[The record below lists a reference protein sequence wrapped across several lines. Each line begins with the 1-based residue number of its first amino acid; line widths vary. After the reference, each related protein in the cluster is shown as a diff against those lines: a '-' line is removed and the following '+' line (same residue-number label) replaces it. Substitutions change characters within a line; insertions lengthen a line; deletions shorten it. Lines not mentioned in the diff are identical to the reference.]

1 MKQTTKKVTAKTK
14 KELEKAVE
22 PLKTDKELETVKV
35 EESVPKKIKTEAE
48 MKAEEFRKEYK
59 EVYITEVADLQ
70 IVWRKLKRSEYK
82 EAMMLQGENE
92 ALLYYD
98 RQEFM
103 AKKVIL
109 YPTNVDELIEDYA
122 GVADIIAT
130 ETMVKTGF
138 GLANTITVD
147 NETK

>member
-14 KELEKAVE
+14 KKIEEAVAPLITDETLEEVN
-22 PLKTDKELETVKV
+22 V
-35 EESVPKKIKTEAE
+35 EESVPKRIKTEAE
-48 MKAEEFRKEYK
+48 LKAEEFRKTYK

-70 IVWRKLKRSEYK
+70 IVWRKLKRNEYK
-82 EAMMLQGENE
+82 EAMMLTNENE
-92 ALLYYD
+92 ALLYYE

-109 YPTNVDELIEDYA
+109 YPTNVDELLEDYA

-138 GLANTITVD
+138 GLANTITVN

>member
-14 KELEKAVE
+14 KKIEEAVT
-22 PLKTDKELETVKV
+22 PLQTDKELETVKA
-35 EESVPKKIKTEAE
+35 EDSVPEKIKTEAE
-48 MKAEEFRKEYK
+48 MKAEELQKQYK

-82 EAMMLQGENE
+82 AAMMLQGDNE
-92 ALLYYD
+92 GLLYYE

-109 YPTNVDELIEDYA
+109 FPTNVDELIEDYA
-122 GVADIIAT
+122 GIADIIAT

>member
-22 PLKTDKELETVKV
+22 PLKTDKELEKVKV
-35 EESVPKKIKTEAE
+35 EESVPQRIKTEAE
-48 MKAEEFRKEYK
+48 IKAEEFKKEYK

-82 EAMMLQGENE
+82 EAMMLEGENE